1 MKKTEII
8 TVLNNQMNTEKKT
21 TRAKIIGV
29 VIELAKKHLQ
39 DNIDYRGLV
48 SEKSTRP
55 VVNLGNL
62 MEVIIC
68 IVLGE
73 KNRNKVKSNLCYAMY
88 KHAQSNEQKYTKFL
102 NRINDL
108 YDIEVNGQK
117 CEIKRT
123 TTDAPA
129 HRLNDDQR
137 ADKYIIATY
146 SIANGGNVF
155 VFDNKNDIIVD
166 RLNRAVPN
174 QKIRFL
180 DKELTA
186 KIFG

>member
-8 TVLNNQMNTEKKT
+8 NVLTNQMETEKKT
-21 TRAKIIGV
+21 TRAKIIAV
-29 VIELAKKHLQ
+29 VIELAKKHLRS
-39 DNIDYRGLV
+39 DVEYHGLV
-48 SEKSTRP
+48 STTSQRQII
-55 VVNLGNL
+55 NLGNL
-62 MEVIIC
+62 MEVIIA

-73 KNRNKVKSNLCYAMY
+73 KTRNRVKSNKVYAMY
-88 KHAQSNEQKYTKFL
+88 RNNEQKYNVFL
-102 NRINDL
+102 NRINEL
-108 YDIEVNGQK
+108 YDIELNGQK

-129 HRLNDDQR
+129 HRLNNDQKV
-137 ADKYIIATY
+137 DKYIIASY

-155 VFDNKNDIIVD
+155 VFNNKNDIIVD

-174 QKIRFL
+174 QKMRFL

-186 KIFG
+186 KVFG